1 MDVDTISTSSPKA
14 GNCGDLFLFGFIVCL
29 FVFYHILENEK
40 KKSVNFQQLNQS
52 DEKNPMTTQPE
63 RRLIFAWLPLCAFF
77 SPLTPH

>member
-1 MDVDTISTSSPKA
+1 MDVDTISTSFPKA

-52 DEKNPMTTQPE
+52 DEKI
-63 RRLIFAWLPLCAFF
+63 L
-77 SPLTPH
+77 